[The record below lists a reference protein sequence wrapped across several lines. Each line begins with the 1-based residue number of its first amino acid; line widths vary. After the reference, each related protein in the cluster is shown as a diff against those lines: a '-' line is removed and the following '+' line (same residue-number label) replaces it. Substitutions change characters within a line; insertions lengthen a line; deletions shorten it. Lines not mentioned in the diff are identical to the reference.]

1 METQVLKPLS
11 AFEAQLN
18 SLVTSLTQ
26 TNTYATAPQI
36 TQNLL
41 ETDDQLTTSLNLLH
55 RHQQN
60 YARILNLRAEV
71 ASLQEQL
78 KSTIRQCVALRD
90 EAGQIHP
97 SILSVDL
104 DDDSAEEEEDARV
117 AEIDYQTLLT
127 FAARIGKHNA
137 EAAREAEAES
147 RRVKMSA
154 RSNATA
160 INGGQ
165 NTSGAIELENATE
178 ETNAEIERINNTIA
192 ITRAQMGMA
201 FPDAA
206 ALRVGELGKLQLL
219 RERQFQP
226 NAGDGDAVDRALDE
240 EIERLVRETEDVA
253 ERSLEKEEPDDME
266 TSIGLSPEATRQ
278 STGRDASA
286 NHPQPGQAAR
296 RASQSKPS
304 QQAAPRRKLD
314 LDFPSSDEED
324 D

>member
-1 METQVLKPLS
+1 METQILAPLNT
-11 AFEAQLN
+11 FETQIT

-26 TNTYATAPQI
+26 TNTYANAPQI

-41 ETDDQLTTSLNLLH
+41 NTDDDLTTSLNLLH

-78 KSTIRQCVALRD
+78 QSTIRQCVALRD
-90 EAGQIHP
+90 EVGQIHP
-97 SILSVDL
+97 SILSVDS
-104 DDDSAEEEEDARV
+104 DDDSEDEDEKV
-117 AEIDYQTLLT
+117 AEVDYQTLLT

-137 EAAREAEAES
+137 AAAREAEAES
-147 RRVKMSA
+147 RRYKNST
-154 RSNATA
+154 RSQAVN

-165 NTSGAIELENATE
+165 NTSAVDTVENATD
-178 ETNAEIERINNTIA
+178 ETHAEIERINNTIA

-201 FPDAA
+201 FPDASS
-206 ALRVGELGKLQLL
+206 LRVGELGRLQLF
-219 RERQFQP
+219 REQQIQSAR
-226 NAGDGDAVDRALDE
+226 GDSGALDRTLDA

-253 ERSLEKEEPDDME
+253 ERLVEKDEPDDPN
-266 TSIGLSPEATRQ
+266 TDISLSPEVSRQ
-278 STGRDASA
+278 TITRDAPA
-286 NHPQPGQAAR
+286 AQHQTGQAAGR
-296 RASQSKPS
+296 LSQSKPS
-304 QQAAPRRKLD
+304 QQAQPRRKLD